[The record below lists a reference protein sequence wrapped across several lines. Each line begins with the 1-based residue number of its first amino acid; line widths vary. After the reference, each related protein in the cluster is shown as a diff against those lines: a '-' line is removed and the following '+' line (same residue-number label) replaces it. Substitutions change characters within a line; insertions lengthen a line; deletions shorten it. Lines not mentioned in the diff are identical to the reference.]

1 MTDTVIGQKLNNHLQ
16 CVPAS
21 AVLPGGAAAAQPMR
35 QLSPAEPSFPQVP
48 SQLKLVAGKAMLECS
63 SCDSL
68 ADSETAV
75 TLVSNNV

>member
-21 AVLPGGAAAAQPMR
+21 AAGGAAAAQPMR

-48 SQLKLVAGKAMLECS
+48 SQLKLVAGRAMLECS